1 MHDEIVLIAMSKLN
15 SIENTEFRGLTDSE
29 ITQEDF
35 TTIINEARNYCK
47 LNESVIIMKSQRTD
61 RRW

>member
-15 SIENTEFRGLTDSE
+15 SIENTKFRGLTDSE

-35 TTIINEARNYCK
+35 TTIINEAGNYCK
-47 LNESVIIMKSQRTD
+47 LNNEESKN
-61 RRW
+61 